1 MEEEKRRLF
10 ESLLDTCGEQFGHL
24 LDTFSGEPCR
34 PCCCPPASKPAPQ
47 QCQCWWMVT
56 KSSVW
61 GRPKESDC
69 RVQKDAE
76 SNFSSIM
83 NSRLSMISY
92 HDNLSLACP
101 GTALA
106 HLVTLCQSSQE
117 KSDIEHKSNARRMN
131 LSWYHNISPTPHT
144 PLLPKTAASFFS
156 QSRFPPRNGW
166 QSNQDQQPHSVYLYL
181 FMVLFFLSV
190 SQFNDGNIG
199 QQNRNIISC
208 RWYALVY
215 YTHSWLLKIKMRSS
229 GKMNF
234 SSMCLCSNPVT
245 PP

>member
-1 MEEEKRRLF
+1 
-10 ESLLDTCGEQFGHL
+10 
-24 LDTFSGEPCR
+24 
-34 PCCCPPASKPAPQ
+34 
-47 QCQCWWMVT
+47 
-56 KSSVW
+56 
-61 GRPKESDC
+61 
-69 RVQKDAE
+69 
-76 SNFSSIM
+76 M

-92 HDNLSLACP
+92 HDNLSLVCP

-181 FMVLFFLSV
+181 VMVLFFLSV

-208 RWYALVY
+208 CWYALVY